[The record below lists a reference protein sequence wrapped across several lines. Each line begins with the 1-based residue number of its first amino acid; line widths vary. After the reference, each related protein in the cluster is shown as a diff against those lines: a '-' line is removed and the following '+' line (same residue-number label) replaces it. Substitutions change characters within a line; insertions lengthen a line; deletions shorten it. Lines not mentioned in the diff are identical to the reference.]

1 MKKSFSARASMGQG
15 SYVDIERAFS
25 KPLTSQ
31 HRIRWNY
38 AGTTELAAAPTALD
52 LPRTVQRVLRH
63 ESR

>member
-1 MKKSFSARASMGQG
+1 MGQG

-31 HRIRWNY
+31 HCILWSY
-38 AGTTELAAAPTALD
+38 AGTTELATSPTALD